1 MTPGMTPA
9 VETAPLLSRPL
20 LPRREAFCRHVA
32 AGRSLAA
39 AARLAGYAWHG
50 AKQQGSRLLRDPAV
64 AARVAELA
72 ARREARRRDEVAQL
86 VEAARTVFLGA
97 SSRGNH
103 AAALRSLDM
112 MTRLLGTLGDPA
124 ALDAADDP
132 AEDAEDDGD
141 DAEDPGVAEP
151 EAGGPPADMP
161 PELPA
166 RLPALAEVPDPL
178 AIAYDAAEMAKRR
191 REAEDVARL
200 APAAATALAAAERA
214 MRASSLMAARQ
225 SGSGGAGLGLA
236 GLGGPG
242 SLRDALMAEAAWGKQ
257 PRDPFDPAPRK

>member
-1 MTPGMTPA
+1 MTPAVTPA
-9 VETAPLLSRPL
+9 VETAHATPQPLLPRPL

-72 ARREARRRDEVAQL
+72 ARREAQRRDEVAQL

-103 AAALRSLDM
+103 SAALRSLDM

-124 ALDAADDP
+124 ALDAADDT
-132 AEDAEDDGD
+132 DDGD
-141 DAEDPGVAEP
+141 DTEGPDVADP
-151 EAGGPPADMP
+151 EAAGPPADMP
-161 PELPA
+161 PEQPA

-191 REAEDVARL
+191 REANDFARL

-225 SGSGGAGLGLA
+225 PGIGEA

-242 SLRDALMAEAAWGKQ
+242 SLRDALMAEAAWGRQ